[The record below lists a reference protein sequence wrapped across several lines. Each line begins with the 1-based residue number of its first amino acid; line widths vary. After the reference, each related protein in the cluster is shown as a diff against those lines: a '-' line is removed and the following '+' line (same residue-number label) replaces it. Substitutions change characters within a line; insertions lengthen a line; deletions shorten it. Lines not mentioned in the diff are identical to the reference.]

1 MSEYAYGPASI
12 SVAAGQEVRFVFH
25 NDGSVPHEAVIG
37 DEEAQAEA
45 AIDGGHADHD
55 AHGAASVQVAPGG
68 TASLVYRFDEPGDVL
83 IGCHIP
89 GHYES
94 GMRAVVTVTS

>member
-37 DEEAQAEA
+37 DEDAQAEA
-45 AIDGGHADHD
+45 VESMQAGADHH
-55 AHGAASVQVAPGG
+55 AHGAASVQVLPGA
-68 TASLVYRFDEPGDVL
+68 TASLVYRFDEPG
-83 IGCHIP
+83 
-89 GHYES
+89 
-94 GMRAVVTVTS
+94 